1 MSEIDSEDINQEEF
15 QSEEPK
21 GKFSKLL
28 KEGDNKYRLPGMF
41 KNWFLDYA
49 SYVIL
54 DRAVPHIEDGL
65 KPVQRRILHAMRKI
79 HDGSLIK
86 VATIVGEEGNYRHV
100 FADAVYTSLINC
112 KIGKGIVEVAGN
124 NLRWNIFFIKRDCKV
139 QLLFKARIFL
149 SDICIG
155 ALHFLVVFKLDYKV
169 VVILLKLTKLTNG
182 IKGILKTTGYKVN
195 ALIKRRND

>member
-1 MSEIDSEDINQEEF
+1 MSEIDREDINQEEL

-28 KEGDNKYRLPGMF
+28 KEGENKYRLPGMF

-86 VATIVGEEGNYRHV
+86 VATIVGETMKYHPHS
-100 FADAVYTSLINC
+100 DASSRTLWCRSDRKTSL
-112 KIGKGIVEVAGN
+112 
-124 NLRWNIFFIKRDCKV
+124 
-139 QLLFKARIFL
+139 
-149 SDICIG
+149 
-155 ALHFLVVFKLDYKV
+155 
-169 VVILLKLTKLTNG
+169 
-182 IKGILKTTGYKVN
+182 
-195 ALIKRRND
+195 